1 LIAAVT
7 GKGMAR
13 RTAAVPQEGSEALL
27 VPHVG
32 HGALFGLDAGRRER
46 VLAAGDHVL
55 GTHGELAA
63 PRGAPGQAEA
73 QAFPLVAGLAIDL
86 DHTADHVGAEGA
98 IAATDAERTG
108 IPAGPQAGGL
118 GERYQARPR
127 IRAGDGDIG
136 LRADVLL
143 AEDLQIVLLDPAT
156 GGQGGAGGF
165 RSQPGRQ
172 GAAANAAGGDPEAV
186 ALAGDAGG
194 GAKAATAGL
203 VVIAKAG

>member
-1 LIAAVT
+1 
-7 GKGMAR
+7 
-13 RTAAVPQEGSEALL
+13 
-27 VPHVG
+27 
-32 HGALFGLDAGRRER
+32 
-46 VLAAGDHVL
+46 
-55 GTHGELAA
+55 
-63 PRGAPGQAEA
+63 
-73 QAFPLVAGLAIDL
+73 
-86 DHTADHVGAEGA
+86 
-98 IAATDAERTG
+98 
-108 IPAGPQAGGL
+108 AGGL

-143 AEDLQIVLLDPAT
+143 AEDLQVVLLDPAT

-165 RSQPGRQ
+165 RRQPGRQ

-203 VVIAKAG
+203 VVIAKAGEQAAAGQAVHAGAIGAAAQQAQGIAGAQAEGRVQRLAAEAPGRTGRARAVAAGRLQQQQGLDLAAALV